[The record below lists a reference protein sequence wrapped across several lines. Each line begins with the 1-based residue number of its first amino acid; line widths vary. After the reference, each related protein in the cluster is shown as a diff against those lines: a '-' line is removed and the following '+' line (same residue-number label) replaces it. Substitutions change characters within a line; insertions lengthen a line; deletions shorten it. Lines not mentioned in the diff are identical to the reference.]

1 MLKKE
6 ASNLGEGPVSPSSSQ
21 DQTLYV
27 EQIHALQQAL
37 GNQAVNKLIE
47 KGALHSSPSF
57 KRDGALKD
65 PIAKT
70 QQEVAQRNQDT
81 KDLQKDIKRAL
92 AAKEEQAK
100 QFAANNPESDIFFHV
115 ELNYH
120 YAKIPG
126 LDDQEYYHQATL
138 NGVSLSTSS
147 ESPAL
152 MEENGPRQRIEKEIL
167 VIRYSVPEPMQET
180 SEEPESDIET
190 EDAVDDDG
198 QLEEE
203 IPELDTGVIDGQ
215 E

>member
-1 MLKKE
+1 
-6 ASNLGEGPVSPSSSQ
+6 
-21 DQTLYV
+21 
-27 EQIHALQQAL
+27 
-37 GNQAVNKLIE
+37 LI
-47 KGALHSSPSF
+47 F
-57 KRDGALKD
+57 YR
-65 PIAKT
+65 
-70 QQEVAQRNQDT
+70 R
-81 KDLQKDIKRAL
+81 
-92 AAKEEQAK
+92 
-100 QFAANNPESDIFFHV
+100 
-115 ELNYH
+115 
-120 YAKIPG
+120 
-126 LDDQEYYHQATL
+126 TL